1 MSNIA
6 PSCPSLAARCDPHL
20 TRSSSSIRDYILEG
34 DDGTM
39 RQAMS
44 HIADEEDTIRMHNE
58 ALQAIEDAALAR
70 ALALSEETAL
80 REARRRVRRSGA
92 HIPSTTLRQILPEP
106 TNAPVTFPS
115 KAHATGSS
123 AEARTNPESN
133 QAAPRANIEPISIN
147 ATNEIP
153 QVSNATSSDDAHILS
168 ALVANRADSCSREK
182 SPRRASPPWPPEQS
196 GLSSQNNV
204 IDDPNILAQNGF
216 SATNDGS
223 DFSQELFSNVR
234 FFAPPRKCCHCD
246 EYIERVHNSVRSSG
260 IAFEASAL
268 TSAIRRPSWVYMQ
281 SALFARGGI
290 VADALD

>member
-1 MSNIA
+1 
-6 PSCPSLAARCDPHL
+6 
-20 TRSSSSIRDYILEG
+20 
-34 DDGTM
+34 M
-39 RQAMS
+39 RQAMN

-80 REARRRVRRSGA
+80 RDARRRARRSDT
-92 HIPSTTLRQILPEP
+92 HIPSTSRRQFLPGP
-106 TNAPVTFPS
+106 TNSPMTFPS

-123 AEARTNPESN
+123 AEARANPKSN
-133 QAAPRANIEPISIN
+133 QAATRANMEPISVDS
-147 ATNEIP
+147 TNEKQTVP
-153 QVSNATSSDDAHILS
+153 SSSRVSNATSSDDAHILS
-168 ALVANRADSCSREK
+168 SLIIANRTESRSREK
-182 SPRRASPPWPPEQS
+182 SPWRASIQWPATHS

-234 FFAPPRKCCHCD
+234 FFAPPRKCCNCD

-260 IAFEASAL
+260 RAFKASL
-268 TSAIRRPSWVYMQ
+268 HPQLGNRRGFTCSLPCLQ
-281 SALFARGGI
+281 
-290 VADALD
+290 D